1 MAAHSV
7 TAADLRPPSHRDHST
22 RARSM
27 LEVGVE
33 SPEVPKSQRDFYE
46 QIDLIHVIEPERTE
60 VQLELLRGLTQA
72 GE

>member
-1 MAAHSV
+1 
-7 TAADLRPPSHRDHST
+7 
-22 RARSM
+22 M

-60 VQLELLRGLTQA
+60 VQLELLRF
-72 GE
+72 